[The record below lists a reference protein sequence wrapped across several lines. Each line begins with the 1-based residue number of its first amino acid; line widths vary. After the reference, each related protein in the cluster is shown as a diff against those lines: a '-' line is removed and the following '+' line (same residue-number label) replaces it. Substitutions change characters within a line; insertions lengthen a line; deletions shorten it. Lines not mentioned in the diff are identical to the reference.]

1 MLTMVSRGGGRVK
14 VKGTYQLARR
24 KEGVY
29 IPCVIIL
36 ALFVLTYLSEANF
49 NNNFANYS
57 ANLPRD
63 SLSFVPKSSD
73 MDFVLNIIDLNY
85 SAQEVEYSF
94 YVHAWLDINVT
105 EIDCALRTYYSS
117 EVFAMKNLGRA
128 SYSPLLQEAWG
139 WYYQI
144 ENATTIK
151 EPLSGFSQKY
161 PYDYYSLSFSLTF
174 LTQGLKPNFNESFQ
188 PTIFIP
194 LMYGWRT
201 ETYSRPVNVTDEN
214 IQLDVG
220 VVVGRDTSLAVL
232 QFMIPTM
239 AIYVL
244 IGYSLFAGS
253 TDKLKNRINLCL
265 TTAVLTLT
273 LYTFLLGQ
281 IAGTPI
287 IIQGLAVSLVVSN
300 VILVIFSIISSSE
313 NRSSGNWDLYA
324 MFLVSLTPIV
334 YLLLSAYSITSRLF
348 QLVAADPLWKIQNLL
363 LANVDYR
370 FLLWFIIFQLALWS
384 AYLYTETIH
393 KRNALVFVTFL
404 TGLGILFFN
413 SLKGGPMQEIAFTV
427 LGAAMVIISG
437 AQALVWFTR
446 GRRSALNPDLML
458 RKAKSDGYS
467 DDEIQY
473 IRSREE

>member
-1 MLTMVSRGGGRVK
+1 VKIRGLNQLTRIK
-14 VKGTYQLARR
+14 K
-24 KEGVY
+24 GVY
-29 IPCVIIL
+29 IPCVIL
-36 ALFVLTYLSEANF
+36 LVLFALTYLSEANF
-49 NNNFANYS
+49 NNNFASYS
-57 ANLPRD
+57 VNLPRD
-63 SLSFVPKSSD
+63 SLSFIPTSSD

-105 EIDCALRTYYSS
+105 EIDCVLRTYYSS

-128 SYSPLLQEAWG
+128 SYNPVSQEAWG

-144 ENATTIK
+144 ENTTIIK

-174 LTQGLKPNFNESFQ
+174 QTQGLKPSFNESFQ
-188 PTIFIP
+188 PTVFIP
-194 LMYGWRT
+194 LMFGWRT

-214 IQLDVG
+214 VQLDIG
-220 VVVGRDTSLAVL
+220 VVVGRDTLLAIL

-244 IGYSLFAGS
+244 VGYSLFAGS

-265 TTAVLTLT
+265 TTAVLTLA

-287 IIQGLAVSLVVSN
+287 FIQSLAVSLVVSN

-313 NRSSGNWDLYA
+313 NRSSRNWDLYA
-324 MFLVSLTPIV
+324 MFLVSFTPIL

-348 QLVAADPLWKIQNLL
+348 QLVAADSLWKIQNLL

-384 AYLYTETIH
+384 AYLYTETIY
-393 KRNALVFVTFL
+393 KGKALVFVMFL

-413 SLKGGPMQEIAFTV
+413 SLKGGALQEIAFTV
-427 LGAAMVIISG
+427 IGAAMVIIS
-437 AQALVWFTR
+437 AARALVWFTR
-446 GRRSALNPDLML
+446 RHESAMNSDLML

-467 DDEIQY
+467 DDEIQD
-473 IRSREE
+473 IRSREEQNS